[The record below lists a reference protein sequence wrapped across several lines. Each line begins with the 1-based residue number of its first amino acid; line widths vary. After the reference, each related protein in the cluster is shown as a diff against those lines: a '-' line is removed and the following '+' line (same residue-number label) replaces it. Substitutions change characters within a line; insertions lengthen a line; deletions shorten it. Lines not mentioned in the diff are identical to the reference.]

1 MYERAQQNDF
11 ARLGLSER
19 SRVIICE
26 DQVVPEFD
34 SVVSAEV
41 ANFRFLVG
49 TLIWLDITSSIT
61 TGTTPRLYEYHSHT
75 ITPDSHIKLEK
86 IMGCENWAMSTI
98 GRISMLHENK
108 IKALELQGNLVCSEF
123 EQVLIS
129 IREEIQQHLERSAV
143 EDVGVPKV
151 QPIDSTAFITQVFA
165 SMALIY
171 LHLITFGFQHLEA
184 IGRAC
189 ESKTLLHGLIPSGV
203 HTALI
208 CPLFVIGAAT
218 KEEDEP
224 FFRNFFSDSTLMHP
238 ALQHRRR
245 ILPILE
251 EIWRR
256 RKVATTLTWHECL
269 GLTSGLLLI

>member
-34 SVVSAEV
+34 SAVTAEV
-41 ANFRFLVG
+41 ANLRFLIG

-61 TGTTPRLYEYHSHT
+61 TGTTPRLSGYHSHT
-75 ITPDSHIKLEK
+75 ITPNSQIKLEK
-86 IMGCENWAMSTI
+86 IMGCENWAMSII
-98 GRISMLHENK
+98 GRISILHENK
-108 IKALELQGNLVCSEF
+108 IKALELQGNVVCSEF
-123 EQVLIS
+123 EQALIS
-129 IREEIQQHLERSAV
+129 TREEIQQHLERLAV
-143 EDVGVPKV
+143 EDLDIPEFRF
-151 QPIDSTAFITQVFA
+151 IDSTAFITHVFA

-171 LHLITFGFQHLEA
+171 LHLITFGFQHLES

-203 HTALI
+203 NAALI

-224 FFRNFFSDSTLMHP
+224 FFRNFFSHSALMPP

-256 RKVATTLTWHECL
+256 RKLSTTLTWHECL